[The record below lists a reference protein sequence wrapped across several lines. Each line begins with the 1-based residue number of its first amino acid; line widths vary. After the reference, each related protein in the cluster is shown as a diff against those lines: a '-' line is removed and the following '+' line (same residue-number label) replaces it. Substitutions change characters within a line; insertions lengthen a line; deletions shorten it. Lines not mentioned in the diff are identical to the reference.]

1 MAKTEEEVEKE
12 KEEKKYRVYKIGK
25 LEKQLLD
32 LKHSNWTDP
41 VIWKRRTLAVGAAC
55 VGILVAYGVYL
66 YLDSTTPMANK
77 RLLIGMVAVG
87 LFGLISFLSYHLAS
101 VNLKVELSQKEE
113 YENDLDL
120 LNISNTSWETKAIKL
135 FKYHQ
140 FEVKKYYDLTLQQS
154 SWIFRAGIVI
164 IIIGFGFVAY
174 TLYAIAHCGKDDD
187 QRAVIGIVGSLA
199 TFMANF
205 IGVIYLRMYTETVKS
220 LTVFHNKLVTTH
232 HLHFANYLNSKIN
245 DEDLRN
251 KSLAEITKK
260 IVEE

>member
-41 VIWKRRTLAVGAAC
+41 VIWKRLTLAVGAAC

-135 FKYHQ
+135 FK
-140 FEVKKYYDLTLQQS
+140 
-154 SWIFRAGIVI
+154 
-164 IIIGFGFVAY
+164 
-174 TLYAIAHCGKDDD
+174 
-187 QRAVIGIVGSLA
+187 
-199 TFMANF
+199 
-205 IGVIYLRMYTETVKS
+205 
-220 LTVFHNKLVTTH
+220 
-232 HLHFANYLNSKIN
+232 
-245 DEDLRN
+245 
-251 KSLAEITKK
+251 
-260 IVEE
+260 